1 MGGTSPGGETRV
13 VGSSD
18 TIPAMEGA
26 AVAVGVEA
34 SAAAPRLLT
43 EARALLEGGGGTE
56 RQQQHLY
63 LPHAEA
69 GYERVTPLAVD
80 AVKGIQVQGVGMGAD
95 GSGDGAAGGVRWVG
109 WPELTAVA
117 EKRCVVW
124 MERRG
129 LGDHDDWTD

>member
-1 MGGTSPGGETRV
+1 
-13 VGSSD
+13 
-18 TIPAMEGA
+18 MEGA

-34 SAAAPRLLT
+34 AAAPPRLLT
-43 EARALLEGGGGTE
+43 EAQALLEGGGAE
-56 RQQQHLY
+56 QQLHLY

-80 AVKGIQVQGVGMGAD
+80 AVKGIQIQGVGMGVD

-117 EKRCVVW
+117 EKRYVAR
-124 MERRG
+124 MERVRG
-129 LGDHDDWTD
+129 